1 MSVSGLGLKVVGK
14 YLMYIN
20 IRKLILKNSIN
31 SSKMQKYYVNSL
43 DKYILEIS
51 YELEK
56 YKD

>member
-1 MSVSGLGLKVVGK
+1 
-14 YLMYIN
+14 MYIN

>member
-31 SSKMQKYYVNSL
+31 SSKMHKYYVNSL